1 MNSSNITNGDENHHG
16 LDASPT
22 SSNNEI
28 GMTGVGDGKT
38 AGQPLSDFLLQLED
52 YTPTV
57 RNVDSII
64 YLAYPVIIWHIELI
78 TLTFLFPDYTCRKM
92 HNLPIGIA

>member
-1 MNSSNITNGDENHHG
+1 MNSSNITNGDGNHHG
-16 LDASPT
+16 LDASPP
-22 SSNNEI
+22 SSNSEI

-57 RNVDSII
+57 STVDSII
-64 YLAYPVIIWHIELI
+64 CLARPDIIWYIQLI
-78 TLTFLFPDYTCRKM
+78 SVTFVFLDCTCWKM
-92 HNLPIGIA
+92 HDLPIDIA